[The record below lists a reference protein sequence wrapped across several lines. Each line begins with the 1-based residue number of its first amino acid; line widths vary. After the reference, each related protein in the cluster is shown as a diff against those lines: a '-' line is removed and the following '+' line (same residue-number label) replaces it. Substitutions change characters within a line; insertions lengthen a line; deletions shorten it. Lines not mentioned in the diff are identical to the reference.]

1 MEKQLKQARQSNFE
15 LLRIICMV
23 LIVAYHYSNAGFS
36 VPSTE
41 PVTFNVLFLNF
52 IGFGGQLGVDM
63 FVLISGYFMIEQKF
77 KIRRAVRLWLR
88 CVIIPA
94 FMGVIALIC
103 GRTDLRSFLTVFFT
117 PINNSYWFITTY
129 FLMFILSDYINA
141 LIHAITKNQH
151 LTLIC
156 VLAAVYTVLPTFF
169 AIRMDGSTLMLFV
182 LLYLIAA
189 YIRIYS
195 PELSNSKYCL
205 AAGIGFHL
213 FCNLVSCV
221 FMLMRDSYPV
231 LGHIADRMRCMGETT
246 IVIAAVII
254 FCGFKNLNIKY
265 SKAINFF
272 GASTLGVYLVHEN
285 IFTNRMLW
293 VVIMQSPGYLYS
305 SNLVLFSLVA
315 IIAEYA
321 VSMLIDMAYLYS
333 LEGRLMKLAD
343 RVLEK
348 LPKRLKS

>member
-15 LLRIICMV
+15 LLRTICML
-23 LIVAYHYSNAGFS
+23 LIVAYHFSIGGFCIS
-36 VPSTE
+36 DTE
-41 PVTFNVLFLNF
+41 PVTFNVLFLTF
-52 IGFGGQLGVDM
+52 IGFGGQLGVDI
-63 FVLISGYFMIEQKF
+63 FVMISGYFLVEQQFRIK
-77 KIRRAVRLWLR
+77 RAVRLWLR

-103 GRTDLRSFLTVFFT
+103 GRTDIRSFLTVFFT

-129 FLMFILSDYINA
+129 FLLFILSPYINA
-141 LIHAITKNQH
+141 MIRALTKKQH
-151 LTLIC
+151 ISVIC
-156 VLAAVYTVLPTFF
+156 ILAAVYTVLPTFF
-169 AIRMDGSTLMLFV
+169 GLRMDGSTLMLFV
-182 LLYLIAA
+182 LLYLTAA
-189 YIRIYS
+189 YIRLYS
-195 PELSNSKYCL
+195 PKLSDSKYCL
-205 AAGIGFHL
+205 AAGAGFHL

-221 FMLMRDSYPV
+221 FMFMRDSYPI
-231 LGHIADRMRCMGETT
+231 LGHIAGRMRCMGDTT
-246 IVIAAVII
+246 IVIAAVLI

-265 SKAINFF
+265 SKVINFF

-293 VVIMQSPGYLYS
+293 VVIMKSPEYLYS
-305 SNLVLFSLVA
+305 SKLVLFSLVA

-321 VSMLIDMAYLYS
+321 VSMLIDMAYLYG
-333 LEGRLMKLAD
+333 LEGRIMKLAD